1 MTADY
6 QQILVP
12 IDGSKN
18 AKLAFERALK
28 VAKANHAHLHLVNV
42 IDTRVFNNISS
53 IDESTINDLISKT
66 KKSLDKYQKTAQK
79 HGLDTDYSIEFGSP
93 KTIISHRMTKRWHV
107 DLIIMGANG
116 LTTVE
121 RVLIGSVA
129 AYVSHTAP
137 CDTLLVRK

>member
-1 MTADY
+1 MTENY

-18 AKLAFERALK
+18 AKLAFKRALV
-28 VAKANHAHLHLVNV
+28 VAKNDHAHLHLVNV
-42 IDTRVFNNISS
+42 IDTRTFDNISS
-53 IDESTINDLISKT
+53 IDESTIDKLTSKT
-66 KKSLDKYQKTAQK
+66 KKTLDQYQASAQK
-79 HGLDTDYSIEFGSP
+79 QGINTDYSIEFGSP
-93 KTIISHRMTKRWHV
+93 KTIISHQMTKRWHI

-129 AYVSHTAP
+129 AYVSHAAP

>member
-1 MTADY
+1 MTENY

-18 AKLAFERALK
+18 AKLAFKRALS
-28 VAKANHAHLHLVNV
+28 VAKNNHAHLHLVNV
-42 IDTRVFNNISS
+42 IDTRTFDNISS
-53 IDESTINDLISKT
+53 IDESTIDKLTSKT
-66 KKSLDKYQKTAQK
+66 KKTLDQYQASAQK
-79 HGLDTDYSIEFGSP
+79 QGLNDYSIEFGSP
-93 KTIISHRMTKRWHV
+93 KTIISHQMTKRWHI

-129 AYVSHTAP
+129 AYVSHAAP

>member
-1 MTADY
+1 MTTNY

-18 AKLAFERALK
+18 AKLAFKRAMT
-28 VAKANHAHLHLVNV
+28 VAKANHANLHLVNV
-42 IDTRVFNNISS
+42 IDTRAFDNISS
-53 IDESTINDLISKT
+53 VDESTIDQLTKDT
-66 KKSLDKYQKTAQK
+66 KKSLDKYQAVAKKA
-79 HGLDTDYSIEFGSP
+79 GLNVDYSIEFGSP
-93 KTIISHRMTKRWHV
+93 KTIISHQMTKRWHI

-129 AYVSHTAP
+129 A
-137 CDTLLVRK
+137 DRKSVV